1 MAKRGWSR
9 LHSSLKDLAWVA
21 LVCLLAAGVV
31 CLLLWQRSRR
41 LQVHYQ
47 GHADTWQELKE
58 KLAGKATTHQRI
70 PQRATDIDYWVAPY
84 AGDHLV
90 SFRLSEED
98 FREWMASIDAEPVKI
113 SREGQTR
120 TTETYRDGQF
130 EFVSPKV
137 GWWHWTRRRE
147 ASGPPAKRILY
158 SPERERVYYSDFYF

>member
-31 CLLLWQRSRR
+31 CLLLWQRSRL
-41 LQVHYQ
+41 LQIDYQ

-113 SREGQTR
+113 RREVQTFI
-120 TTETYRDGQF
+120 TDTYRDGHLGS
-130 EFVSPKV
+130 VSTKV

-147 ASGPPAKRILY
+147 PSGLLAERILY
-158 SPERERVYYSDFYF
+158 DPECERVYYSDIHI